1 MPPEN
6 LSLIRI
12 REVCAR
18 TGRSTAT
25 VYEAIKN
32 GEMTRPIKLGARCSA
47 WPSYEL
53 DELIKAAIA
62 GASRDEVCRLV
73 EELHER
79 RGRLSSS
86 SEGDN
91 S

>member
-53 DELIKAAIA
+53 DELIKAAIS
-62 GASRDEVCRLV
+62 GASREEICSLV
-73 EELHER
+73 NELHAR
-79 RGRLSSS
+79 R
-86 SEGDN
+86 EGLRGGEQ
-91 S
+91 